1 MNKHE
6 KMFRFG
12 YEREEVAEELRKLHN
27 EELHG
32 LCSSPYIIRVIEL
45 RRVRWGRHLVHT
57 GGET

>member
-1 MNKHE
+1 MNEHE

-12 YEREEVAEELRKLHN
+12 YEREEVAGECRKLHN

-32 LCSSPYIIRVIEL
+32 FCSSPYIIHVIEL
-45 RRVRWGRHLVHT
+45 RRVRWVQHLAHT

>member
-12 YEREEVAEELRKLHN
+12 YEREEVTGEWRKLHN
-27 EELHG
+27 EEPRG
-32 LCSSPYIIRVIEL
+32 LCSSPFVIWVIEL
-45 RRVRWGRHLVHT
+45 RRVRWVGHLEHT